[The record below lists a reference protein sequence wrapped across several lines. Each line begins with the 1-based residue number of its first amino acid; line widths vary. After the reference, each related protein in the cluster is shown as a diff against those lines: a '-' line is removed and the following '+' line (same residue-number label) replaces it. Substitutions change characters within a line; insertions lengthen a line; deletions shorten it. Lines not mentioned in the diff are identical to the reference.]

1 MDKRTF
7 ISLFLVILLFWLVTN
22 FLNKPKP
29 APQPAQKAQQEQ
41 QIPAAQDTT
50 DLLASTDSPFDSLFT
65 TASESK
71 AITLSNKLVKAE
83 FNSRGAAVT
92 GLTMLDP
99 RFVWADSKKA
109 VNLIPEDSGIAQIR
123 LQGSK
128 SLPDLDL
135 MNWNFEQPSPDTLV
149 FWLGNKDNP
158 AARKTFVL
166 DDKYGIRMDVQIQ
179 NLDAINGLEYDFS
192 AGIADSEKIKE
203 STKAQDYRMILWAG
217 QKLQNVRLTKLKSG
231 VDGSF
236 QNFAWAGLRTKY
248 FTIAVCDTV
257 KGSRISGFKASLSK
271 QGNPAIVL
279 TSAAGKDKILSQS
292 LLIYAG
298 PADYDIM
305 KDYSAD
311 PAFRLDL
318 IPERGA
324 GWYRWLSNMIAWLL
338 KFLHSFI
345 PNYGVVIIIFSIL
358 LKIILHPLTH
368 KSMDAS
374 LKMQRIQP
382 QVQEIQKKYKNDPK
396 TMQAELSKLYKE
408 AGASPFSGC
417 LPLLLQMPIFF
428 ALYAVLRYTLDM
440 RNAYF
445 MLWLKD
451 LSEPDPYKILPI
463 IMAGMMI
470 VQSRMTRPSKEAIE
484 QMDEKQKAMQQSTQM
499 MTWLMPGML
508 FAIFG
513 GIPGISPGL
522 PSGLVLYYTVFNI
535 LGVAQQYYLQ
545 KHLKNKETK

>member
-41 QIPAAQDTT
+41 QAPAAPDST

-65 TASESK
+65 AASESK
-71 AITLSNKLVKAE
+71 DIILSNKLVKAE

-203 STKAQDYRMILWAG
+203 STKAQDYRMLLWAG

-279 TSAAGKDKILSQS
+279 TSTAGKDKTLSQS

-499 MTWLMPGML
+499 MTWLMPVML